1 MWNDFMYM
9 YMCMNAYMYA
19 CICVYMCTCLYV
31 CENVYACISISIH
44 VCIYLYERLLSCPCL
59 SWYCTWIP
67 VKRSPTA
74 KALRARVKRNTR
86 QDRRGQGHADMLL
99 LQNNLLLDILLAKRK
114 YTRFEA
120 HHKHC
125 YQQSN
130 SPICSYIYI
139 YIYIYA
145 YMYTCVYACM
155 HMHIYVY
162 MCICCTLCKCVYAC
176 WCVCM
181 HMFA

>member
-9 YMCMNAYMYA
+9 YMCGMNAYMYA
-19 CICVYMCTCLYV
+19 CICVYMCTCIYV

-139 YIYIYA
+139 YIHISVH
-145 YMYTCVYACM
+145 CVNACM
-155 HMHIYVY
+155 LVGVYVCICLRDVSICIHAC
-162 MCICCTLCKCVYAC
+162 MCICIHVNMYT
-176 WCVCM
+176 
-181 HMFA
+181 